1 MAYRIYAGPNC
12 WWAFF
17 SAASLKVVCMRET
30 KWKKKE
36 QFKQC
41 PNTSTAALKHING
54 MLGLIE
60 RKYTKYDVNATRKRL
75 EQRAWRI
82 FTEDIKQ
89 IELLPSFWSYSTGV
103 VCYMFTID
111 AIIDGTL
118 VYLIHIHHVFF
129 PLFIIMLCLR
139 RDLTRTMYRLYLK
152 IGEYYCRIASGIHI
166 VWRALYVYGNPSVGR
181 IFLHKNLCFLAM

>member
-1 MAYRIYAGPNC
+1 MAYSSGISHICRAELLMG
-12 WWAFF
+12 FF
-17 SAASLKVVCMRET
+17 FGSFVEGCLYERNKME
-30 KWKKKE
+30 KKE

-41 PNTSTAALKHING
+41 PNTSTAALKNING

-103 VCYMFTID
+103 VCYMFTTD
-111 AIIDGTL
+111 AIMDGTL

-129 PLFIIMLCLR
+129 PTFHYNVVSAKRFNQNYVSSISKNWWILLQNCQWHTYCLTSTLC
-139 RDLTRTMYRLYLK
+139 
-152 IGEYYCRIASGIHI
+152 I
-166 VWRALYVYGNPSVGR
+166 W
-181 IFLHKNLCFLAM
+181 